1 MEPEEDNIEPEKD
14 NIEPEKDS
22 IAEPEKGIIA
32 EPETD
37 DAKESQA
44 DNIIISESERRI
56 SGKIIILISIAAFFV
71 LFIIYYSVMMMLSPG
86 KKYAAIRNEFGI
98 DTTEKNRKDNPL
110 FSDSTYLNLLK
121 EKAFLQ
127 SRMIMAETDSIYLT
141 LNLSDSTVNLEISGV
156 SVHQAKYSVMEAS
169 KIFIKGDENLI
180 LSLMATPF
188 TIANDWATIKKE
200 PVMIKMAPKDTSEYK
215 PDIMPDTSLTE
226 SVNYILEMTDGTRI
240 YVCQEETDKHQ
251 ERKSQSRFDLHYR
264 FRDAM
269 SCMKSIVRFR
279 IPDYHLYIKIY
290 LPRADAKI
298 IYRAIP
304 KYGQVGLY
312 R

>member
-1 MEPEEDNIEPEKD
+1 METETEK
-14 NIEPEKDS
+14 K
-22 IAEPEKGIIA
+22 
-32 EPETD
+32 
-37 DAKESQA
+37 
-44 DNIIISESERRI
+44 I
-56 SGKIIILISIAAFFV
+56 SGRSITLISITAIIV
-71 LFIIYYSVMMMLSPG
+71 VFIIYYSVMMMMSPG
-86 KKYAAIRNEFGI
+86 KKYAEIRNEFGI

-110 FSDSTYLNLLK
+110 FSDSTYLKLLK

-156 SVHQAKYSVMEAS
+156 SVHQSRYSAIEAS

-188 TIANDWATIKKE
+188 TISKDWATIKKE
-200 PVMIKMAPKDTSEYK
+200 PVMIKMAPRDTSEYK

-226 SVNYILEMTDGTRI
+226 PVNYIFEMTDGTRI
-240 YVCQEETDKHQ
+240 YVCQSENDKYG
-251 ERKSQSRFDLHYR
+251 ERKSQSRFDFHYR
-264 FRDAM
+264 LRDAW

-279 IPDYHLYIKIY
+279 IPEYHLYIKIY
-290 LPRADAKI
+290 LPRSDAKI
-298 IYRAIP
+298 IYRALP